1 MLQNYIK
8 IALRNL
14 RKQGFYSFINIFGL
28 SVGVAVCMVIA
39 LFVINESSY
48 DKHFEDGDRIYRI
61 SNKTVFGGRSSHNLY
76 TPAALVRALPE
87 EIPEVE
93 AAVHFREQGPYLVK
107 RPNDSE
113 NLLERRVIWASK
125 DFFKVFDLEMVS
137 GTQEGI
143 LDEPGTVAISESMA
157 EKYFPNQEAV
167 GESLILDNELEF
179 RITGVYKDLPEAS
192 HFHFDFLLSAEGLQE
207 AQGEIWFSNNFQTY
221 FKAYEGSSP
230 EAIEE
235 KFFPM
240 LKKYME
246 PQLALFFGEGTSFDD
261 LIAQGSSLEYILQP
275 LHDIHLKSDL
285 EGEFEAN
292 FSEQYVYIFVAIGLF
307 ILLIACINFMNL
319 STAKSA
325 SRAKEVGIRKVMGS
339 FRIHLIRQFLM
350 ESILLSSIAFLIAIP
365 LATLMLPFFN
375 DLAERSLVMPVE
387 SASFYAAIVLGAL
400 VTGLIAGSYPAFFLS
415 AFKPVSIL
423 KGKIRM
429 GMKSG
434 TIRSTLVVFQFAIS
448 VILIIATITVN
459 NQLSFIQNREIGF
472 EKDQLITVFNT
483 YALDDRLVGFKDRI
497 LADNSIE
504 MATISGYLPVAG
516 SYRSDSPWLVEGRDL
531 ADMESTVSIQNWRVD
546 ENYIPTLGMELVSGR
561 NFSLDFP
568 SDSSAVILNETAVK
582 KFNFEGDP
590 IGQKVYSQILGD
602 GNQEIYQIRTVVGVV
617 KDFNFQSMKESVSPV
632 MLLYNEVPGGP
643 VSFKFRAEN
652 TQNVIQLIEESWKDM
667 APGQPLTYE
676 FMDEQFSKMYHAE
689 TRLGKVFGVFAGFA
703 IFIACLGL
711 FALTAFTA
719 EQRTKEIGIRKVLG
733 ATSSGIV
740 VLLSKE
746 FSKLVL
752 IAFLLASPLAWWS
765 MTKWLEDY
773 EYKVNLGPSIFLLAG
788 LFVAFIAFVTISLQA
803 FKAASSN
810 PVKSLKSE

>member
-48 DKHFEDGDRIYRI
+48 DKHFKDGDRIYRI

-143 LDEPGTVAISESMA
+143 LDEPATVAISESMA

-387 SASFYAAIVLGAL
+387 SAGFYAAIVLGAL

-497 LADNSIE
+497 LANNSIE

-643 VSFKFRAEN
+643 VSFKFKAEN

-752 IAFLLASPLAWWS
+752 IAFVLASPLAWWS

>member
-1 MLQNYIK
+1 MLQNYFK

-48 DKHFEDGDRIYRI
+48 DKHFKDGDRIYRI

-192 HFHFDFLLSAEGLQE
+192 HFHFEFLLSAEGLQE
-207 AQGEIWFSNNFQTY
+207 AQGEVWFSNNFQTY
-221 FKAYEGSSP
+221 FKAYEGASP

-246 PQLALFFGEGTSFDD
+246 PQLSLFFGEGTSFDD

-387 SASFYAAIVLGAL
+387 SAGFYAALFLGAI

-434 TIRSTLVVFQFAIS
+434 NIRSTLVVFQFAIS

-459 NQLSFIQNREIGF
+459 NQLNFIQNREIGF

-483 YALDDRLVGFKDRI
+483 YALNDRLVGFKDRI

-504 MATISGYLPVAG
+504 QATISGYLPVAG

-546 ENYIPTLGMELVSGR
+546 ENYIPTLGMDLVSGR

-602 GNQEIYQIRTVVGVV
+602 GNEEIYQIRTVVGVV

-632 MLLYNEVPGGP
+632 MLLYSQVPGGP

-652 TQNVIQLIEESWKDM
+652 TQNVIQLIEESWKEM

-752 IAFLLASPLAWWS
+752 IAFVLASPLAWWS

>member
-143 LDEPGTVAISESMA
+143 LDEPATVAISESMA

-192 HFHFDFLLSAEGLQE
+192 HFHFEFLLSAEGLQE

-590 IGQKVYSQILGD
+590 IGQKVYSQIMGD

>member
-1 MLQNYIK
+1 MLQNYFK

-48 DKHFEDGDRIYRI
+48 DKHFKDGDRIYRI
-61 SNKTVFGGRSSHNLY
+61 TNKTVFGGRSSHNLY

-143 LDEPGTVAISESMA
+143 LDEPATVAISESMA

-235 KFFPM
+235 KFFLM

-483 YALDDRLVGFKDRI
+483 YALDDGLVGFKDRV

-582 KFNFEGDP
+582 KFNFEGDT

>member
-1 MLQNYIK
+1 MLQNYFK

-48 DKHFEDGDRIYRI
+48 DKHFKDGDRIYRI

-107 RPNDSE
+107 RTNDSE

-221 FKAYEGSSP
+221 FKAYEGASP

-246 PQLALFFGEGTSFDD
+246 PQLSLFFGEGATFDD

-387 SASFYAAIVLGAL
+387 SAGFYAALFLGAI

-434 TIRSTLVVFQFAIS
+434 NIRSTLVVFQFAIS

-459 NQLSFIQNREIGF
+459 NQLNFIQNREIGF

-483 YALDDRLVGFKDRI
+483 YALNDRLVGFKDRI

-504 MATISGYLPVAG
+504 QATISGYLPVAG

-602 GNQEIYQIRTVVGVV
+602 GNEEVYQIRTVVGVV

-632 MLLYNEVPGGP
+632 MLLYSQVPGGP

-652 TQNVIQLIEESWKDM
+652 TQNVIQLIEESWKEM

-752 IAFLLASPLAWWS
+752 IAFVLASPLAWWS

>member
-1 MLQNYIK
+1 MLQSYFK

-48 DKHFEDGDRIYRI
+48 DKHFKDGDRIYRI

-143 LDEPGTVAISESMA
+143 LDEPATVAISESMA

-192 HFHFDFLLSAEGLQE
+192 HFHFEFLLSAEGLQE

-590 IGQKVYSQILGD
+590 IGQKVYSQIMGD

-752 IAFLLASPLAWWS
+752 IAFVLASPLAWWS

>member
-1 MLQNYIK
+1 MLKNYFK
-8 IALRNL
+8 ISLRNL

-48 DKHFEDGDRIYRI
+48 DKHFKDGDRIYRI
-61 SNKTVFGGRSSHNLY
+61 TNKTVFGGRSSHNLY

-143 LDEPGTVAISESMA
+143 LDEPATVAISESMA

-483 YALDDRLVGFKDRI
+483 YALDDGLVGFKDRV

>member
-1 MLQNYIK
+1 MLQSYFK

-48 DKHFEDGDRIYRI
+48 DKHFKDGDRIYRI
-61 SNKTVFGGRSSHNLY
+61 TNKTVFGGRSSHNLY

-93 AAVHFREQGPYLVK
+93 SAVHFREQGPYLVK

-113 NLLERRVIWASK
+113 NLLERRVIWTSK

-137 GTQEGI
+137 GTNDGI
-143 LDEPGTVAISESMA
+143 LDEPGTIAISETIA
-157 EKYFPNQEAV
+157 EKYFPKQEAI
-167 GESLILDNELEF
+167 GESLILDNDLEF

-207 AQGEIWFSNNFQTY
+207 AQGEVWFSNNFQTY
-221 FKAYEGSSP
+221 FKAYEGASP

-246 PQLALFFGEGTSFDD
+246 PQLSLFFGEGTTFDD

-275 LHDIHLKSDL
+275 IHDIHLKSDL

-292 FSEQYVYIFVAIGLF
+292 FSEQYVYIFLAIGLF

-365 LATLMLPFFN
+365 LASLMLPFFN
-375 DLAERSLVMPVE
+375 DVAERNLTMPID
-387 SASFYAAIVLGAL
+387 SIGFYAAIFLGAI

-434 TIRSTLVVFQFAIS
+434 NIRSTLVVFQFAIS

-483 YALDDRLVGFKDRI
+483 YALNDRLVGFKDRV
-497 LADNSIE
+497 LADNTIE
-504 MATISGYLPVAG
+504 QATISGFLPVAG
-516 SYRSDSPWLVEGRDL
+516 SFRSDSPWLVEGRDL
-531 ADMESTVSIQNWRVD
+531 ADMESTVSIQNWQVD
-546 ENYIPTLGMELVSGR
+546 ENYIPSLGMELVSGR

-602 GNQEIYQIRTVVGVV
+602 GNEEIYQIRTVVGVV

-632 MLLYNEVPGGP
+632 MLLYNKVPGGP

-652 TQNVIQLIEESWKDM
+652 TQNVIQLIEEAWKDM

-676 FMDEQFSKMYHAE
+676 FMDEQFSRMYHAE

-752 IAFLLASPLAWWS
+752 IAFVLASPLAWWS

-788 LFVAFIAFVTISLQA
+788 LFVAVIAFVTISLQA

-810 PVKSLKSE
+810 PVNSLKSE

>member
-48 DKHFEDGDRIYRI
+48 DKHFKDGDRIYRI

-143 LDEPGTVAISESMA
+143 LDEPATVAISESMA

-192 HFHFDFLLSAEGLQE
+192 HFHFEFLLSAEGLQE

-590 IGQKVYSQILGD
+590 IGQKVYSQIMGD

>member
-1 MLQNYIK
+1 MLQNYFK

-48 DKHFEDGDRIYRI
+48 DKHFKDGDRIYRI

-179 RITGVYKDLPEAS
+179 RITGVYKDLSEAS

-246 PQLALFFGEGTSFDD
+246 PQLSLFFGEGTSFDD

-375 DLAERSLVMPVE
+375 DLAERSLEMPVE
-387 SASFYAAIVLGAL
+387 SAGFYAALFLGAI

-423 KGKIRM
+423 KGKIRL

-434 TIRSTLVVFQFAIS
+434 NIRSTLVVFQFAIS

-459 NQLSFIQNREIGF
+459 NQLNFIQNREIGF

-483 YALDDRLVGFKDRI
+483 YALNERLVGFKDRI

-504 MATISGYLPVAG
+504 QATISGYLPVAG

-602 GNQEIYQIRTVVGVV
+602 GNEEIYQIRTVVGVV

-632 MLLYNEVPGGP
+632 MLLYSQVPGGP

-652 TQNVIQLIEESWKDM
+652 TQNVIQLIEESWKEM
-667 APGQPLTYE
+667 APGQPLTFE

-752 IAFLLASPLAWWS
+752 IAFVLASPLAWWS

>member
-48 DKHFEDGDRIYRI
+48 DKHFKDGDRIYRI
-61 SNKTVFGGRSSHNLY
+61 TNKTVFGGRSSHNLY

-143 LDEPGTVAISESMA
+143 LDEPATVAISESMA

-192 HFHFDFLLSAEGLQE
+192 HFHFEFLLSAEGLQE

-246 PQLALFFGEGTSFDD
+246 PQLALFFGEGTFFDD

-387 SASFYAAIVLGAL
+387 SAGFYAAIVLGAL

-568 SDSSAVILNETAVK
+568 SDSSAVILNETAVE
-582 KFNFEGDP
+582 KFNFEGGP
-590 IGQKVYSQILGD
+590 IGQKVYSQIMGD

>member
-1 MLQNYIK
+1 
-8 IALRNL
+8 
-14 RKQGFYSFINIFGL
+14 
-28 SVGVAVCMVIA
+28 
-39 LFVINESSY
+39 
-48 DKHFEDGDRIYRI
+48 
-61 SNKTVFGGRSSHNLY
+61 
-76 TPAALVRALPE
+76 
-87 EIPEVE
+87 
-93 AAVHFREQGPYLVK
+93 
-107 RPNDSE
+107 
-113 NLLERRVIWASK
+113 
-125 DFFKVFDLEMVS
+125 
-137 GTQEGI
+137 
-143 LDEPGTVAISESMA
+143 
-157 EKYFPNQEAV
+157 
-167 GESLILDNELEF
+167 
-179 RITGVYKDLPEAS
+179 
-192 HFHFDFLLSAEGLQE
+192 
-207 AQGEIWFSNNFQTY
+207 
-221 FKAYEGSSP
+221 
-230 EAIEE
+230 
-235 KFFPM
+235 
-240 LKKYME
+240 
-246 PQLALFFGEGTSFDD
+246 
-261 LIAQGSSLEYILQP
+261 
-275 LHDIHLKSDL
+275 L

-292 FSEQYVYIFVAIGLF
+292 FSEQYVYIFIAIGLF

-350 ESILLSSIAFLIAIP
+350 ESILLSSIAFMIAIP

-375 DLAERSLVMPVE
+375 DLAERSLTMPVE
-387 SASFYAAIVLGAL
+387 SVGFYAAIVLGAL

-472 EKDQLITVFNT
+472 EKDQLITVYNT
-483 YALDDRLVGFKDRI
+483 YALDDRLVGFKDRV

-504 MATISGYLPVAG
+504 KATISGYLPVAG
-516 SYRSDSPWLVEGRDL
+516 SNRSDSPWLVEGRDL

-590 IGQKVYSQILGD
+590 IGQKVYSQIMGD

-617 KDFNFQSMKESVSPV
+617 KDFNFQSMKESVSQV
-632 MLLYNEVPGGP
+632 MLLYNEVPAGP

>member
-48 DKHFEDGDRIYRI
+48 DKHFKDGDRIYRI
-61 SNKTVFGGRSSHNLY
+61 TNKTVFGGRSSHNLY

-143 LDEPGTVAISESMA
+143 LDEPATVAISESMA

-387 SASFYAAIVLGAL
+387 SAGFYAVIVLGAL

-643 VSFKFRAEN
+643 VSFKFKAEN

-752 IAFLLASPLAWWS
+752 IAFVLASPLAWWS

>member
-387 SASFYAAIVLGAL
+387 SAGFYAAIVLGAL

-590 IGQKVYSQILGD
+590 IGQKVYSQIMGD

-643 VSFKFRAEN
+643 VSFKFKAEN

-752 IAFLLASPLAWWS
+752 IAFVLASPLAWWS

>member
-143 LDEPGTVAISESMA
+143 LDEPATVAISESMA

-192 HFHFDFLLSAEGLQE
+192 HFHFEFLLSAEGLQE

-590 IGQKVYSQILGD
+590 IGQKVYSQIMGD

-752 IAFLLASPLAWWS
+752 IAFVLASPLAWWS

>member
-1 MLQNYIK
+1 MLQNYFK

-48 DKHFEDGDRIYRI
+48 DKHFKDGDRIYRI
-61 SNKTVFGGRSSHNLY
+61 TNKTVFGGRSSHNLY

-93 AAVHFREQGPYLVK
+93 AAVHFREQGAYLVK

-125 DFFKVFDLEMVS
+125 DFFKVFDLEMVR
-137 GTQEGI
+137 GTNEGI
-143 LDEPGTVAISESMA
+143 LDEPATVAISESMA

-230 EAIEE
+230 EVIEE

-375 DLAERSLVMPVE
+375 ELAERSLTMPVE
-387 SASFYAAIVLGAL
+387 SVGLYAAIILGAL

-472 EKDQLITVFNT
+472 KKDQLITVFNT
-483 YALDDRLVGFKDRI
+483 YALDDRLVGFKDRV

-504 MATISGYLPVAG
+504 KATISGYLPVAG
-516 SYRSDSPWLVEGRDL
+516 SNRSDSPWLVEGRDL
-531 ADMESTVSIQNWRVD
+531 ADMESTVSIQNWLVD
-546 ENYIPTLGMELVSGR
+546 ENYIPTLGMDLVSGR

-590 IGQKVYSQILGD
+590 IGQKVYSQIMGD

-752 IAFLLASPLAWWS
+752 IAFLLASPLAYWS

-803 FKAASSN
+803 FKAATSN

>member
-1 MLQNYIK
+1 MLQNYFK

-48 DKHFEDGDRIYRI
+48 DKHFKDGDRIYRI

-157 EKYFPNQEAV
+157 KKYFPNQEAV

-179 RITGVYKDLPEAS
+179 RITGVYKDLPEES
-192 HFHFDFLLSAEGLQE
+192 HFHFEFLLSAEGLQE
-207 AQGEIWFSNNFQTY
+207 AQGEVWFSNNFQTY
-221 FKAYEGSSP
+221 FKAYEGASP

-246 PQLALFFGEGTSFDD
+246 SQLSFFFGEGTTFDD

-339 FRIHLIRQFLM
+339 FRINLIRQFLM

-375 DLAERSLVMPVE
+375 DLAERSLEMPVE
-387 SASFYAAIVLGAL
+387 SAGFYAALFLGAI

-434 TIRSTLVVFQFAIS
+434 NIRSTLVVFQFAIS

-459 NQLSFIQNREIGF
+459 NQLNFIQNREIGF

-483 YALDDRLVGFKDRI
+483 YALNDRLVGFKDRI

-504 MATISGYLPVAG
+504 QATISGYLPVAG

-546 ENYIPTLGMELVSGR
+546 ENYIPTLGMDLVSGR

-602 GNQEIYQIRTVVGVV
+602 GNEEIYQIRTVVGVV

-632 MLLYNEVPGGP
+632 MLLYYQVPGGP

-652 TQNVIQLIEESWKDM
+652 TQNVIQLIEESWKEM

-752 IAFLLASPLAWWS
+752 IAFVLASPLAWWS

>member
-48 DKHFEDGDRIYRI
+48 DKHFKDGDRIYRI

-143 LDEPGTVAISESMA
+143 LDEPATVAISESMA

-192 HFHFDFLLSAEGLQE
+192 HFHFEFLLSAEGLQE

-590 IGQKVYSQILGD
+590 IGQKVYSQIMGD

-752 IAFLLASPLAWWS
+752 IAFVLASPLAWWS

>member
-1 MLQNYIK
+1 MLQNYFK

-48 DKHFEDGDRIYRI
+48 DKHFKDGDRIYRI

-143 LDEPGTVAISESMA
+143 LDEPGTVAISESMD

-221 FKAYEGSSP
+221 FKAYEGASP

-235 KFFPM
+235 KFFPI

-246 PQLALFFGEGTSFDD
+246 PQLSLFFGEGATFDD

-387 SASFYAAIVLGAL
+387 SAGFYAALFLGAI

-434 TIRSTLVVFQFAIS
+434 NIRSTLVVFQFAIS

-459 NQLSFIQNREIGF
+459 NQLNFIQNREIGF

-483 YALDDRLVGFKDRI
+483 YALNDRLVGFKDRI

-504 MATISGYLPVAG
+504 QATISGYLPVAG

-602 GNQEIYQIRTVVGVV
+602 GNEEIYQIRTVVGVV

-632 MLLYNEVPGGP
+632 MLLYYQVPGGP

-652 TQNVIQLIEESWKDM
+652 TQNVIQLIEESWKEM

-752 IAFLLASPLAWWS
+752 IAFVLASPLAWWS